1 MAIIELTTPLTFD
14 RVAHDLYRDIHK
26 AIRAELFA
34 VTVDAGRTAP
44 DDLLGRRALASHVTA
59 IMTQLVDHAEH
70 EDAAI
75 QPVLER
81 ELPYLAE
88 CVEIDHATLEA
99 RIAGLA
105 DQAASIAEPGAEDG
119 RRSLHR
125 LYVELASFTSAY
137 LIHQDVEERE
147 IMPAL
152 ETAIGFEAVLG
163 LHQAIIGAIPPA
175 ELAQSLAIMLPAMNV
190 EDRVEM
196 LGGMAQGAPPEV
208 FEGVWSLAGS
218 VLEPADF
225 AAVGARLGR

>member
-1 MAIIELTTPLTFD
+1 
-14 RVAHDLYRDIHK
+14 
-26 AIRAELFA
+26 
-34 VTVDAGRTAP
+34 
-44 DDLLGRRALASHVTA
+44 
-59 IMTQLVDHAEH
+59 
-70 EDAAI
+70 
-75 QPVLER
+75 
-81 ELPYLAE
+81 
-88 CVEIDHATLEA
+88 
-99 RIAGLA
+99 
-105 DQAASIAEPGAEDG
+105 
-119 RRSLHR
+119 
-125 LYVELASFTSAY
+125 
-137 LIHQDVEERE
+137 
-147 IMPAL
+147 MPAL